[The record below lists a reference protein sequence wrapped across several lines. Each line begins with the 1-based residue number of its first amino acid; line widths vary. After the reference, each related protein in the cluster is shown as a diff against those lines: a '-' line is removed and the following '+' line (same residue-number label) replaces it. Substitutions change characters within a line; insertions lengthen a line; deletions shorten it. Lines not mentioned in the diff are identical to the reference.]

1 MSTATATTSACDFL
15 VRRDDLHQCA
25 FVDAP
30 DPSTIALA
38 SGQVLLAVEAF
49 AFTAN
54 NITYAVFGDAMRYWS
69 FFPAREGWGTVPVWG
84 FATVA
89 RSAHPAIR
97 SGERVYG
104 YLPMSTHAVLQ
115 ADDVTAGS
123 FHDVSP
129 HRRDLA
135 SIYNQYLRTAGDP
148 GYDPTREAEQ
158 MLFRP
163 LFLTGYLIDDF
174 LADASFFGARS
185 VVLSSASSKTAIGL
199 AFCLSQRGREQ
210 CEVVGL
216 TSRANAPF
224 VESLG
229 CYHRVVAYDDVASL
243 PATTPT
249 VFVDM
254 AGDTAVTSAVHRHFG
269 DALRYSCSVGGTH
282 WENLA
287 FGQEFPG
294 PRPVLF
300 FAPTH
305 VAKRIA
311 DWGGAGLQSRMGA
324 AWASFLPGVD
334 GWITVDR
341 SSGREAIERVY
352 GDTLDGRADP
362 RRGYILSF

>member
-1 MSTATATTSACDFL
+1 MPTTTTTTRACDFL
-15 VRRDDLHQCA
+15 VRRDDLHQSA
-25 FVDAP
+25 FFDAQ

-38 SGQVLLAVEAF
+38 TGQVLLAVEAF

-69 FFPAREGWGTVPVWG
+69 FFPARQGWGSVPVWG

-89 RSAHPAIR
+89 RSAHPEIR
-97 SGERVYG
+97 EGERVYG
-104 YLPMSTHAVLQ
+104 YLPMSTHTVVQ
-115 ADDVTAGS
+115 ADAVTAGS

-129 HRRDLA
+129 HRRELA
-135 SIYNQYLRTAGDP
+135 AIYNQYLRTAGDP
-148 GYDPTREAEQ
+148 GYDPAREAEQ

-174 LADASFFGARS
+174 LGDAGFFGARS

-199 AFCLSQRGREQ
+199 AFCLWKRGREQ

-216 TSRANAPF
+216 TSRGNVAF
-224 VESLG
+224 VGGLG

-254 AGDTAVTSAVHRHFG
+254 AGDTGVTSSVHRHLG

-294 PRPVLF
+294 PPPVLF

-311 DWGGAGLQSRMGA
+311 DWGGAGLQQRTGD
-324 AWASFLPGVD
+324 AWASFLPRVD
-334 GWITVDR
+334 RWITVER
-341 SSGREAIERVY
+341 GSGREPIERVY
-352 GDTLDGRADP
+352 RDTLEGRADP

>member
-1 MSTATATTSACDFL
+1 MVTAAATMGACDFV
-15 VRRDDLHQCA
+15 VRRDDLHQST
-25 FVDAP
+25 FFDAP
-30 DPSTIALA
+30 DPSTFAP
-38 SGQVLLAVEAF
+38 STGQVLLAVDAF

-54 NITYAVFGDAMRYWS
+54 NITYAVFGDTMRYWS
-69 FFPAREGWGTVPVWG
+69 FFPARDGWGTVPVWG

-89 RSAHPAIR
+89 RSAHPGIR
-97 SGERVYG
+97 AGERLYG
-104 YLPMSTHAVLQ
+104 YLPMSTHTVVQ

-123 FHDVSP
+123 LNDVSP
-129 HRRDLA
+129 HRRGLPA
-135 SIYNQYLRTAGDP
+135 IYNQYLRTAGDP

-199 AFCLSQRGREQ
+199 ASCLSKRGREH

-216 TSRANAPF
+216 TSGANTDF
-224 VESLG
+224 VEGLG
-229 CYHRVVAYDDVASL
+229 CYSRVVAYDDIGSL

-254 AGDTAVTSAVHRHFG
+254 AGDTAVTSTVHRHFG

-294 PRPVLF
+294 PQPVLF
-300 FAPTH
+300 FAPAH
-305 VAKRIA
+305 VDQRIA
-311 DWGGAGLQSRMGA
+311 DWGGAGLQKRMGD
-324 AWASFLPGVD
+324 AWASFLPKVD
-334 GWITVDR
+334 AWITVER
-341 SSGREAIERVY
+341 ASGRDAIERVY
-352 GDTLDGRADP
+352 RDTLDGRADP